1 LLGWLRSC
9 ESSVWGN
16 LKRRDADVLLAILY
30 NVAIASGAYDVYDSE
45 ETGMSLKESRVVPMK
60 RTVAP
65 AEGERTKRV
74 AARESRSLGVSSM
87 WMVSVVLVMG
97 SEGMSGV

>member
-1 LLGWLRSC
+1 
-9 ESSVWGN
+9 
-16 LKRRDADVLLAILY
+16 
-30 NVAIASGAYDVYDSE
+30 
-45 ETGMSLKESRVVPMK
+45 MSLKESRVVPMK
-60 RTVAP
+60 STVAP

-87 WMVSVVLVMG
+87 WIVSVVLMTG